1 MFGSMR
7 ADFGYPL
14 GVIRPH
20 RLAPRPLSGLAELL
34 GVGRTTEDIQNGF
47 GILSGVTLDSR
58 AVRPGDLYAA
68 LPGSR
73 THGAAY
79 SDQAVAAGAV
89 AILTDPDGRDHAAR
103 TGVPVFVVSNPRE
116 RLGDVSC
123 WIYGDPSHRMTII
136 GVTGTSGKSTT
147 SYLCEAGLRA
157 AGHTTGLIGGV
168 EIKIGQ
174 ELVRASLTTP
184 EAPDLQALLAVM
196 AERGVTAAAMEVSSH
211 SLALS
216 RVAGTRYGVA
226 VFTNLSQDHLDFH
239 AGFEDYFRA
248 KAKLFTP
255 AYSAVGVVNVADR
268 YGRRL
273 VTEATVPVT
282 TFCADAGSGAYPQA
296 EWRAADVRCGA
307 DGSTFRV
314 IGPGGVEAD
323 ASVTLPGPFNV
334 ANALAAIVALVEAG
348 VDLADAVTG
357 VASCPGVPGRLQRVL
372 VSSGGATPR
381 TPRRAPDGSAIVS
394 GALSP
399 GAGPAPAGG
408 GRREPYFPP
417 VDTDQ
422 LPDAFV
428 DYSHKP
434 GAVEAVLGALRPVT
448 SGELIVVLGCGGD
461 RDRGKRPLMGA
472 AAARLADV
480 AIFTSDNPRTEDPL
494 AILAEMLQ
502 GVLGV
507 SQGERA
513 RVIIEPDRAAAID
526 LAVSLTGKGDVVLVA
541 GKGHETGQ
549 YVGGSVLP
557 FSDTEV
563 AAAALARHA
572 AGDGT
577 GRS

>member
-1 MFGSMR
+1 
-7 ADFGYPL
+7 
-14 GVIRPH
+14 
-20 RLAPRPLSGLAELL
+20 LSGLAELL
-34 GVGRTTEDIQNGF
+34 GVGRTEEIQNGF

-68 LPGSR
+68 LPGTR

-89 AILTDPDGRDHAAR
+89 AILTDADGRNHAAR
-103 TGVPVFVVSNPRE
+103 TGVPVFVVSSPRE

-123 WIYGDPSHRMTII
+123 WIYGDPSRRMTMI
-136 GVTGTSGKSTT
+136 GVTGTSGKTTT

-157 AGHTTGLIGGV
+157 AGHTTGLVGGV
-168 EIKIGQ
+168 EIKIGK
-174 ELVRASLTTP
+174 ELVKASLTTP

-211 SLALS
+211 SLALG
-216 RVAGTRYGVA
+216 RVAGTRYDVA

-348 VDLADAVTG
+348 VDLADAVSG
-357 VASCPGVPGRLQRVL
+357 VAACPGVPGRLQRVPL
-372 VSSGGATPR
+372 PPGGTTPR
-381 TPRRAPDGSAIVS
+381 TPRVSA
-394 GALSP
+394 G
-399 GAGPAPAGG
+399 
-408 GRREPYFPP
+408 
-417 VDTDQ
+417 Q
-422 LPDAFV
+422 PDAFV

-434 GAVEAVLGALRPVT
+434 GAVEAVLTALRPVT

-480 AIFTSDNPRTEDPL
+480 AIFTSDNPRSEDPL
-494 AILAEMLQ
+494 GILDEMLH

-507 SQGERA
+507 PHGERA
-513 RVIIEPDRAAAID
+513 RLIIEPDRAAAID
-526 LAVSLTGKGDVVLVA
+526 LAVAMAGKGDVVLVA

-549 YVGGSVLP
+549 YVGGTVLP
-557 FSDTEV
+557 FDDAEV
-563 AAAALARHA
+563 TAAALARHA
-572 AGDGT
+572 GQGGT
-577 GRS
+577 S

>member
-1 MFGSMR
+1 MFDSMR

-14 GVIRPH
+14 GVIRPA

-34 GVGRTTEDIQNGF
+34 GVGRTESIRSGI

-58 AVRPGDLYAA
+58 AVQPGDLYAA
-68 LPGSR
+68 LPGTR

-89 AILTDPDGRDHAAR
+89 AILTDPDGRDRAAR
-103 TGVPVFVVSNPRE
+103 TGVPVFVVSSPRE

-123 WIYGDPSHRMTII
+123 WIYGDPSYQMTMI
-136 GVTGTSGKSTT
+136 GVTGTSGKTTT

-157 AGHTTGLIGGV
+157 AGHTTGLVGGV
-168 EIKIGQ
+168 EIKIGP
-174 ELVRASLTTP
+174 ELAAASLTTP

-211 SLALS
+211 SLALG

-273 VTEATVPVT
+273 VAEATVPVT
-282 TFCADAGSGAYPQA
+282 TFCADAASGAYAQA

-307 DGSTFRV
+307 DGSTFRIV
-314 IGPGGVEAD
+314 GPGGVEAD

-334 ANALAAIVALVEAG
+334 ANALGAIVALVEAG

-357 VASCPGVPGRLQRVL
+357 VASCPGVPGRLQRVQL
-372 VSSGGATPR
+372 FPGGTTPR
-381 TPRRAPDGSAIVS
+381 CAPDGQDRHRIGRAEE
-394 GALSP
+394 SP
-399 GAGPAPAGG
+399 GTITPRISPAAL
-408 GRREPYFPP
+408 
-417 VDTDQ
+417 DQ

-434 GAVEAVLGALRPVT
+434 GAVEAVLTGLRPVT

-472 AAARLADV
+472 AAVRLADV
-480 AIFTSDNPRTEDPL
+480 AIFTSDNPRSEDPL
-494 AILAEMLQ
+494 GILAEMLH

-507 SQGERA
+507 PQGERG
-513 RVIIEPDRAAAID
+513 RLIIEPDRAAAID
-526 LAVSLTGKGDVVLVA
+526 LAVAMAGKGDVVLVA

-549 YVGGSVLP
+549 YVGAAVLP
-557 FSDTEV
+557 FDDAEV
-563 AAAALARHA
+563 TAAAMARHA
-572 AGDGT
+572 GQGGT
-577 GRS
+577 A